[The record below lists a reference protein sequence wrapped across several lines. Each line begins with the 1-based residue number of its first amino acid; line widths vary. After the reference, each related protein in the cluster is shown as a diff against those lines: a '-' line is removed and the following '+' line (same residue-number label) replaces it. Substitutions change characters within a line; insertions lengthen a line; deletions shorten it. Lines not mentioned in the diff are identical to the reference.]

1 MKYLSQIK
9 IMIVW
14 LKISFAWHFE
24 QWLLSS
30 CLTCTFQKQI
40 NAQPRKVK
48 TKNLGFRRT
57 FCFHSK
63 TNLESLLEYWT
74 WIDFVA
80 MSALR
85 LLCRSSLGRFAPA
98 LLRPSQTG
106 PSLTMPSSRRVSSLK
121 KTFKI
126 WRKMSEVKTDFKWST
141 GLWLIIW
148 ITI

>member
-63 TNLESLLEYWT
+63 TNLESLLENWT

-106 PSLTMPSSRRVSSLK
+106 PSITMPSARRVSSLK

-126 WRKMSEVKTDFKWST
+126 KHEKCQKWKQIS
-141 GLWLIIW
+141 GDLRGYD
-148 ITI
+148 